1 MLILVLGKGKTGSL
15 VAEVARERGHGVRAL
30 DIDENPHA
38 SALTAPNLAGVDVVI
53 DFTAPEAA
61 VENIRAVLA
70 LGGRIV
76 VGTTGWYSHL
86 AETQVQSA
94 KARGGLLYGTNFSIG
109 VQKLFQLTAELA
121 KLEGYQ
127 FSIDET
133 HHVTKL
139 DAPSGTA
146 ITLKEI
152 ILGVGRAPKPISTCP
167 LSRTAW
173 AMPRASTWCARR
185 VTAICWS
192 CATTRIRGAALRWAR
207 CAAPSGWPA
216 NPARGSSARSSRS
229 YNSGQRS
236 TYVYAARLRPALAGC
251 AASRRPGSRRR
262 SQTSAGT
269 NERGSSAG
277 CEREDSG
284 IRGCVHQARKSGRA
298 RRWMGVF
305 TQRL

>member
-38 SALTAPNLAGVDVVI
+38 SALTAPHLASVDVVI

-61 VENIRAVLA
+61 VENMRAVLA

-76 VGTTGWYSHL
+76 VGTTGWYAKIDEIKAL
-86 AETQVQSA
+86 ALE
-94 KARGGLLYGTNFSIG
+94 RGGGLLYGTNFSIG

-121 KLEGYQ
+121 KLEGYK

-152 ILGVGRAPKPISTCP
+152 LLGAKPGIDVPIESHRVGDAKGEHLVRATSDCDV
-167 LSRTAW
+167 LELRHDAHSRRGFALG
-173 AMPRASTWCARR
+173 A
-185 VTAICWS
+185 V
-192 CATTRIRGAALRWAR
+192 RGAEW
-207 CAAPSGWPA
+207 
-216 NPARGSSARSSRS
+216 
-229 YNSGQRS
+229 
-236 TYVYAARLRPALAGC
+236 LAG
-251 AASRRPGSRRR
+251 
-262 SQTSAGT
+262 
-269 NERGSSAG
+269 
-277 CEREDSG
+277 
-284 IRGCVHQARKSGRA
+284 KSGAWEFREI
-298 RRWMGVF
+298 F
-305 TQRL
+305 DQL

>member
-15 VAEVARERGHGVRAL
+15 VAEVALESGHGVRAL
-30 DIDENPHA
+30 DINENPHA

-76 VGTTGWYSHL
+76 VGTTGWYAKLDEIKAL
-86 AETQVQSA
+86 ARQ
-94 KARGGLLYGTNFSIG
+94 RGGGLLYGTNFSIG

-121 KLEGYQ
+121 KLEGYK

-152 ILGVGRAPKPISTCP
+152 ILGVRPGIDVPIESNRVGDAKGEH
-167 LSRTAW
+167 LV
-173 AMPRASTWCARR
+173 RASSDCDVLELRHDAHSRR
-185 VTAICWS
+185 GFALGAV
-192 CATTRIRGAALRWAR
+192 RGAEW
-207 CAAPSGWPA
+207 
-216 NPARGSSARSSRS
+216 
-229 YNSGQRS
+229 
-236 TYVYAARLRPALAGC
+236 LAG
-251 AASRRPGSRRR
+251 
-262 SQTSAGT
+262 
-269 NERGSSAG
+269 
-277 CEREDSG
+277 
-284 IRGCVHQARKSGRA
+284 KSGAWEFREI
-298 RRWMGVF
+298 F
-305 TQRL
+305 DQL